1 MAGVRVVW
9 DQQALAALERDP
21 VLLRNLE
28 ASVAPLVRD
37 TRAAAPKAT
46 GVGAASIRAELA
58 PGVDAAWEV
67 RVGWDQ
73 LRYYMGFH
81 ELGTRYLPAD
91 PFLRPAL
98 DQYAR
103 GGGAGG

>member
-9 DQQALAALERDP
+9 DQHELAALERDP

-28 ASVAPLVRD
+28 ASAEPLVRSA
-37 TRAAAPKAT
+37 RAGAPKAT
-46 GVGAASIRAELA
+46 GAGAASIRAELA

-67 RVGWDQ
+67 RVSWDQ
-73 LRYYMGFH
+73 LHYYMRFH

-98 DQYAR
+98 DRYAGVAR
-103 GGGAGG
+103 G